1 MFLSHIDVSL
11 SRAQSRSRSLSPRPS
26 VPPFFSLS
34 KSKNMSSGED
44 KNKNKKECPE
54 SQGPCS
60 LDMEA
65 RTQLRWGLRLPV
77 LMLGH
82 FGNALHRVAV
92 LEVGPEG
99 LRALLLSGR
108 HMGMTTLGSQRKDT
122 GKLGVKVQGGAPKW
136 SPK

>member
-1 MFLSHIDVSL
+1 MCLP
-11 SRAQSRSRSLSPRPS
+11 SLSPMHAHTHPHTRT
-26 VPPFFSLS
+26 LS
-34 KSKNMSSGED
+34 ILRQGMRNLCSTWNTESG
-44 KNKNKKECPE
+44 
-54 SQGPCS
+54 SGGAAWHRR
-60 LDMEA
+60 LLEA

-77 LMLGH
+77 LMLSH